1 MESGEFSKE
10 TSDNERL
17 HWDVCP
23 SLFAEC
29 PKKKKF
35 SPSRTPL
42 SIFEKKDFFQVLNV
56 SNVVLA
62 QSGGTPTYSGT
73 RPACQKF
80 SLSGVIF
87 YLEKRIAA
95 HPQTG
100 FISN

>member
-1 MESGEFSKE
+1 MNVFIG
-10 TSDNERL
+10 TSVHLSSSSAR
-17 HWDVCP
+17 
-23 SLFAEC
+23 
-29 PKKKKF
+29 KKKKIHRRARPCLF
-35 SPSRTPL
+35 L
-42 SIFEKKDFFQVLNV
+42 KKKDFFQVLNV

-73 RPACQKF
+73 RPVCQKF